1 MPKSGIRIQIIGG
14 GVAAFEAAVA
24 ARKSDADARI
34 TIHTRETVPPY
45 RRPALPRAL
54 QGDLPDREFL
64 IKPAD
69 WYREQRIELHTG
81 SAVVAVDRERRE
93 LRLADGDAVPYD
105 RLLLATGGH
114 CFLPPIPGIELAGV
128 LSLREYADLA
138 PIREALA
145 RTKSAVTVV
154 GGGLLGLEL
163 ADALLQTGHRVQ
175 LVEGCPVLLGKQ
187 LSAADSERVRRH
199 LEQVPGLELH
209 LGSFPAAVLGTDRVR
224 ALQLADNT
232 ELPAEL
238 MFFSTGMR
246 PNAELAQ
253 QAGLTTVPGGI
264 RVDDRLRTDD
274 PDIFAA
280 GDCAAFGGK
289 PGCGLYAAA
298 RKMGTIAGT
307 NLTGGEV
314 TYQPE
319 EYPPRMM
326 ALGLKL
332 AGTTLTLDENGPEKG
347 K

>member
-34 TIHTRETVPPY
+34 TIHTREKTPPY

-54 QGDLPDREFL
+54 PGDLPDREFL

-69 WYREQRIELHTG
+69 WYREQHIELCTG
-81 SAVVAVDRERRE
+81 SNVDAVDRNRRE
-93 LRLADGDAVPYD
+93 LRLADGGAVPYD
-105 RLLLATGGH
+105 RLLFATGGH

-145 RTKSAVTVV
+145 RTTSAVTVV

-163 ADALLQTGHRVQ
+163 ADALLQTGHRVR

-187 LSAADSERVRRH
+187 LAAADSERVRHH

-209 LGSFPAAVLGTDRVR
+209 LGSFPAAVLGNDRVQ
-224 ALQLADNT
+224 ALKLADGT

-238 MFFSTGMR
+238 IFFSTGMR
-246 PNAELAQ
+246 PHTELAQ

-264 RVDDRLRTDD
+264 RVDALLRTDD

-280 GDCAAFGGK
+280 GDCAAFDGK

-298 RKMGTIAGT
+298 RKMGATAGA
-307 NLTGGEV
+307 NLAGGEIS
-314 TYQPE
+314 YQPE
-319 EYPPRMM
+319 EYPPRMT
-326 ALGLKL
+326 ALGIRL
-332 AGTTLTLDENGPEKG
+332 AGTTLTLDEHTPTRE
-347 K
+347 